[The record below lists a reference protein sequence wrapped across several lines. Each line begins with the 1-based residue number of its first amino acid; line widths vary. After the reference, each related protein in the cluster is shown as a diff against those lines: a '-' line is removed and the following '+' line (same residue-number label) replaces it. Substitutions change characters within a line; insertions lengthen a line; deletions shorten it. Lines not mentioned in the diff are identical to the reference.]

1 MTEYSDQVDKE
12 TKALM
17 AKTEGQDKSVM
28 ESAMAACHVAEY
40 YEKVKSGNS
49 EAR

>member
-1 MTEYSDQVDKE
+1 MSEKTEYSKEIDEE

-17 AKTEGQDKSVM
+17 AKTEGQDRSVM

-40 YEKVKSGNS
+40 YEELKSG
-49 EAR
+49 A